1 MYWKQIE
8 PTDRIV
14 SDQIHDGSGLIR
26 RRRLF
31 GESSR
36 LPIRIEIWE
45 LDPGVTE
52 GNHIHQE
59 PRPLEEVYYFLEGEG
74 IMTIDGDEVPVK
86 AGDAILVQPGANHGI
101 LSTGADPL
109 RLVII
114 WGAPEGGSN

>member
-8 PTDRIV
+8 ATDRIV
-14 SDQIHDGSGLIR
+14 SDQIHDGIGQIKR
-26 RRRLF
+26 RSLF
-31 GESSR
+31 RESSR
-36 LPIRIEIWE
+36 LPISMEIWT
-45 LDPGVTE
+45 LDQGVTE

-74 IMTIDGDEVPVK
+74 TMTVDGEEVPVK
-86 AGDAILVQPGANHGI
+86 AGDAILVPPGANHGI

-109 RLVII
+109 RFVII

>member
-8 PTDRIV
+8 STDRIV

-26 RRRLF
+26 RRSLF

-59 PRPLEEVYYFLEGEG
+59 PKPLEEVYYFLEGEG

-86 AGDAILVQPGANHGI
+86 AGDAILVPPGANHGI

>member
-8 PTDRIV
+8 ATDRIV
-14 SDQIHDGSGLIR
+14 SDQIHDGIGLIKR
-26 RRRLF
+26 RSLF
-31 GESSR
+31 RESSR
-36 LPIRIEIWE
+36 LPISMEIWT
-45 LDPGVTE
+45 LDQGVTE

-74 IMTIDGDEVPVK
+74 TMTVDGEEVPVK
-86 AGDAILVQPGANHGI
+86 AGDAILVPLCANHSI
-101 LSTGADPL
+101 ISTGADPL

>member
-8 PTDRIV
+8 ATDRIV
-14 SDQIHDGSGLIR
+14 SNQIHNGSGLIKR
-26 RRRLF
+26 RSLF

-45 LDPGVTE
+45 MDQGVTE
-52 GNHIHQE
+52 GDHIHQE

-86 AGDAILVQPGANHGI
+86 AGDAILVPPGANHGI
-101 LSTGADPL
+101 LSTGANPL

>member
-8 PTDRIV
+8 STDRIV
-14 SDQIHDGSGLIR
+14 SDQIHDGHGLIR
-26 RRRLF
+26 RRSLF

-86 AGDAILVQPGANHGI
+86 AGDAILVPPGANHGI

>member
-8 PTDRIV
+8 STDRIV
-14 SDQIHDGSGLIR
+14 SDQIHDGNGLIR
-26 RRRLF
+26 RRSLF

-86 AGDAILVQPGANHGI
+86 AGDAILVPPGANHGI